1 MGATDTA
8 EESAAR
14 KDAAGKVRSTEVVG
28 SDVPVDCG
36 LKVSKTRKIVQKTDS
51 AAHRCEMAEPKP
63 KKLQSWLIYWAKDWY
78 GKREQFE
85 LLFSVEAA
93 TENDAID
100 AGYEKSGK
108 PRTAKLV
115 AKKMPRKQSA
125 KRN

>member
-1 MGATDTA
+1 MVAGGESWKTLAEWSKTDTA
-8 EESAAR
+8 AHLGEAMTEPR
-14 KDAAGKVRSTEVVG
+14 K
-28 SDVPVDCG
+28 
-36 LKVSKTRKIVQKTDS
+36 
-51 AAHRCEMAEPKP
+51 

-100 AGYEKSGK
+100 AGYEESGK
-108 PRTAKLV
+108 PRTANLI
-115 AKKMPRKQSA
+115 AKKVPRRQSV